1 MHSAKSLSLTLAALL
16 TLIVARAQV
25 VAPDRKD
32 WAYLGSVN
40 VATTPYTLLC
50 YKILQIN
57 NATDRY
63 ASVVQVSVQAD
74 ANYFNEQATYEIRID
89 KHEGSPPR
97 FDGLEIQCITGNP
110 GAATFYIFNDAVW
123 VRSTWQ
129 WGSIYWRTV
138 GDFGNA
144 SPRVA
149 TTTSSTAVP
158 VGALATTSNS
168 GLKCDFDNNTFF
180 KLPHVDPIGNL
191 RINGIYTPSSGEDA
205 PKLAVNGDITAKKVK
220 VTQTGWADFVFDPAY
235 ALPALDTVETFIKRY
250 RHLPEIPSAADVE
263 KNGQDLGEMNRKLL
277 QKIEELTLYVI
288 DLKKENEAQSQAI
301 RALQENSRKKK

>member
-1 MHSAKSLSLTLAALL
+1 MKLRKSLFLAFAALL
-16 TLIVARAQV
+16 TFVIAKAQV
-25 VAPDRKD
+25 VPPDRKD
-32 WAYLGSVN
+32 WAFLGSVN

-97 FDGLEIQCITGNP
+97 FDGLEILCISGNP
-110 GAATFYIFNDAVW
+110 GAATFYVFNDAVW

-129 WGSIYWRTV
+129 WGSMYWRTV

-149 TTTSSTAVP
+149 ATTSTTTVP

-168 GLKCDFDNNTFF
+168 GLKCDFDNNTFYR
-180 KLPHVDPIGNL
+180 LPHVDPIGTMC
-191 RINGIYTPSSGEDA
+191 INGTYTPSSGEES
-205 PKLAVNGDITAKKVK
+205 PKLAVNGNITAKKIK

-235 ALPALDTVETFIKRY
+235 ALPPLDTVETFIKQN

-263 KNGQDLGEMNRKLL
+263 KNGQDLGEMNKKLL

-301 RALQENSRKKK
+301 RELQRKSRK